1 MPNSNGIYIALT
13 NRGIRYPAY
22 RISRQPMFLPNETEA
37 TPSIIHRRLGAG
49 RGETIRLELGFSKAF
64 NLFSATAVH
73 IRVVVACRKDF
84 AVYDEILLKPDI
96 RKATTCEDGPFLMNR
111 YIVLPQ
117 PVTVTADE
125 DKDLAGPWE
134 EGWEDKVGYMAVFVE
149 RGRAV
154 EKSVKQHRNKNGG
167 REGNDPFSFDIGGGW
182 RRLQGENGKVVVFG
196 FQVREAGTAAT
207 ATLWKMMELPVVVDT
222 DDADED
228 ARKAGKAA
236 RKAARK
242 VARQRKEAA
251 KTSGPSC
258 ETTKTSSGV
267 LAGCPQ
273 DCDDEE
279 GPPQKPAASQ
289 PSVKTTKT
297 APMVTKPAVTKT
309 VQQKTPLLDQ
319 VLQAGR
325 SGPAGAKKVAQQK
338 ITIPTNDG
346 HGEYIS
352 VYDYDDVSVFDDD
365 LSYMGQRKTLAPK
378 RQPRA
383 PEVIELDNDD
393 TSDEEQLFV
402 SEQNNLVPKQ
412 KPLPLP
418 DLLQSDAADS
428 PAREKVE
435 PPKQLVG
442 STIPGMVASV
452 QPPKPAFKDGVR
464 DTASGGEGNDMA
476 VKPKDMVTDGIALVA
491 EKPETAASAEKSST
505 VAPMKPFP
513 GNTGLNNPILT
524 QATKLNMQTQAA
536 TTTAKDNAMEKP
548 KSASPPKA
556 ASTPQVQ
563 QQPKELTALSNR
575 VLAQPPKPVA
585 NDPVATTTPSTEP
598 AKAAEPKQKVEASIP
613 PPDTNTLKRK
623 AAVMEEAADLEDEL
637 NDEMAE
643 IELEKRAIEVKR
655 RLRELARRKRE
666 VGM

>member
-1 MPNSNGIYIALT
+1 MPNSHGIYVALT
-13 NRGIRYPAY
+13 NRGVRYPTY

-37 TPSIIHRRLGAG
+37 TPSIIHRRLEAG

-96 RKATTCEDGPFLMNR
+96 RKAKTCEDGPFLMNR

-125 DKDLAGPWE
+125 DKDLVGPWE

-167 REGNDPFSFDIGGGW
+167 REGNDPLSFDIGGGW

-196 FQVREAGTAAT
+196 FQVREAGAAAK
-207 ATLWKMMELPVVVDT
+207 ATLWKMMELPVVVDA
-222 DDADED
+222 DDVDED
-228 ARKAGKAA
+228 ARKA
-236 RKAARK
+236 
-242 VARQRKEAA
+242 
-251 KTSGPSC
+251 
-258 ETTKTSSGV
+258 
-267 LAGCPQ
+267 
-273 DCDDEE
+273 
-279 GPPQKPAASQ
+279 
-289 PSVKTTKT
+289 
-297 APMVTKPAVTKT
+297 AVTKS
-309 VQQKTPLLDQ
+309 VQQNTPLLDQ

-325 SGPAGAKKVAQQK
+325 SEPAGAEKIAQQK

-352 VYDYDDVSVFDDD
+352 VYDSDDVSVFEND
-365 LSYMGQRKTLAPK
+365 LPYMGHRKTLAPK

-383 PEVIELDNDD
+383 PEVIELDNGD

-402 SEQNNLVPKQ
+402 SEQNVVPKQ
-412 KPLPLP
+412 RPLPLP
-418 DLLQSDAADS
+418 VMLQSNAANIL
-428 PAREKVE
+428 AREKLE

-442 STIPGMVASV
+442 STIPGAAASA
-452 QPPKPAFKDGVR
+452 QSPKPAPQDAVR
-464 DTASGGEGNDMA
+464 ETASGGEGKDVA
-476 VKPKDMVTDGIALVA
+476 VKPKGTVPVGQALVA
-491 EKPETAASAEKSST
+491 KKPETAASAEKGST
-505 VAPMKPFP
+505 VAAMRPFP
-513 GNTGLNNPILT
+513 GSTGLNNPILAQT
-524 QATKLNMQTQAA
+524 TKPNIQPQAA
-536 TTTAKDNAMEKP
+536 TTTAQDNTMEKP
-548 KSASPPKA
+548 KSASPPEV
-556 ASTPQVQ
+556 ASTPQVP
-563 QQPKELTALSNR
+563 QQPAKVTELSTR
-575 VLAQPPKPVA
+575 FLAQPPKPA
-585 NDPVATTTPSTEP
+585 AKDPAISTALSKEP
-598 AKAAEPKQKVEASIP
+598 AKVAEPKQKAEASVP
-613 PPDTNTLKRK
+613 TPDTNTLKRK
-623 AAVMEEAADLEDEL
+623 AAVLEEAADLEDEL

-666 VGM
+666 LGMQ

>member
-1 MPNSNGIYIALT
+1 MPNSKGIYIALT
-13 NRGIRYPAY
+13 NRGIRYPEY

-37 TPSIIHRRLGAG
+37 TPSIIHRRLEAG

-117 PVTVTADE
+117 PVTVTTDE
-125 DKDLAGPWE
+125 DMDLVGPWE

-167 REGNDPFSFDIGGGW
+167 REGNDPFRYDIGGGW

-196 FQVREAGTAAT
+196 FQVREAGTAAKV
-207 ATLWKMMELPVVVDT
+207 TLQKMMELPVVVDA
-222 DDADED
+222 DDVDED

-242 VARQRKEAA
+242 VARQRKEDA
-251 KTSGPSC
+251 KKSGPSC

-279 GPPQKPAASQ
+279 GPPQKPAAPQ

-297 APMVTKPAVTKT
+297 APTVTQPAVTKT
-309 VQQKTPLLDQ
+309 VEQKTPLLDQ
-319 VLQAGR
+319 VLQADR
-325 SGPAGAKKVAQQK
+325 SGPAGAEKIAQQK
-338 ITIPTNDG
+338 ITIPTNDW

-352 VYDYDDVSVFDDD
+352 MYDSDDVSVFEDD
-365 LSYMGQRKTLAPK
+365 LPYMGQRKTLAPK
-378 RQPRA
+378 RHPRA

-402 SEQNNLVPKQ
+402 SERNVVAKQ
-412 KPLPLP
+412 RPLPLP
-418 DLLQSDAADS
+418 VMLQSNAANTLAS
-428 PAREKVE
+428 EKVE

-442 STIPGMVASV
+442 STIPGTVAYLQS
-452 QPPKPAFKDGVR
+452 PKSASQDTVR
-464 DTASGGEGNDMA
+464 ETASSGEGKDIA
-476 VKPKDMVTDGIALVA
+476 VKSKGIVLDGQALVA
-491 EKPETAASAEKSST
+491 EKPDTTVLAEKTSLMAAT
-505 VAPMKPFP
+505 TPFA
-513 GNTGLNNPILT
+513 GFGGSNNPILVQST
-524 QATKLNMQTQAA
+524 WPNVQIT
-536 TTTAKDNAMEKP
+536 TTTAKDNAVDQLRPAIPAKL
-548 KSASPPKA
+548 
-556 ASTPQVQ
+556 ASTPQLQ
-563 QQPKELTALSNR
+563 QQPTDLVELSTTTR
-575 VLAQPPKPVA
+575 AQPFKSA
-585 NDPVATTTPSTEP
+585 SKDPSTATTPTKEP
-598 AKAAEPKQKVEASIP
+598 AKVAEPKQKAEVRTP
-613 PPDTNTLKRK
+613 TPDTNALKRK
-623 AAVMEEAADLEDEL
+623 AAVMDEAADLEDEL
-637 NDEMAE
+637 RDEMEE
-643 IELEKRAIEVKR
+643 IELEKRAIEVRR

-666 VGM
+666 LGMQ